1 MVVEVGFDGCTGGDF
16 VGFIMVVVMGSRWC
30 NVLWGWWLL
39 WWWFFFFFLIWG
51 LILGWVLTTVVVVG
65 FDCCTGGILVVFY
78 GDSDGFQVVMVCY
91 GGGGYSV

>member
-39 WWWFFFFFLIWG
+39 WWRFFFFF
-51 LILGWVLTTVVVVG
+51 
-65 FDCCTGGILVVFY
+65 FF
-78 GDSDGFQVVMVCY
+78 F
-91 GGGGYSV
+91 